1 MVTLYSN
8 DCPRC
13 KILKKKLDEKGVN
26 YESCTDVNKMLSLG
40 ITTVPML
47 RVEDKMMGF
56 SEAVKWVSG
65 KGD

>member
-13 KILKKKLDEKGVN
+13 KILKKKLDEKGIN

-56 SEAVKWVSG
+56 SEAVKWVSTVG
-65 KGD
+65 E

>member
-8 DCPRC
+8 DCPKC
-13 KILKKKLDEKGVN
+13 KILKKKLDEKEVK

-56 SEAVKWVSG
+56 SEAVKWVSE

>member
-56 SEAVKWVSG
+56 SEAVKWVSE

>member
-56 SEAVKWVSG
+56 SEAVKWVSTVG
-65 KGD
+65 E

>member
-13 KILKKKLDEKGVN
+13 KILKKKLDEKGIN
-26 YESCTDVNKMLSLG
+26 YESCTDVNKILSLG

-56 SEAVKWVSG
+56 SEAVKWVSTVG
-65 KGD
+65 E

>member
-47 RVEDKMMGF
+47 RVENKMMGF
-56 SEAVKWVSG
+56 SEAVKWVSTVG
-65 KGD
+65 E